1 MTHLT
6 EQQEAAMAMFKENLH
21 LPNGGFHKL
30 IIELSKEFQ
39 LPFQKVRT
47 VLKNAQKDI
56 ERQIREDFSNVDE
69 GVISQ
74 ANWVNIIRLKLVEL
88 AEDNQSVMDKLKLN
102 PKYQKVLEATNAS
115 ISSEDERE
123 ELIEELI
130 QAYEKE
136 VFKPLLAM
144 LHTTKLYWK
153 LMLVD
158 ETCKMTEENRDKF
171 SDYPQ
176 HMQAAEHLY
185 TIDQKLRSMPLTQW

>member
-6 EQQEAAMAMFKENLH
+6 ELQEAAMATFKENLH

-30 IIELSKEFQ
+30 IIELSKEYQ
-39 LPFQKVRT
+39 LPFQKVRA
-47 VLKNAQKDI
+47 VLKKAQKGV
-56 ERQIREDFSNVDE
+56 ERQIREDFNSVD
-69 GVISQ
+69 GTVLSQ
-74 ANWVNIIRLKLVEL
+74 ENWVNIIKSKLVEL
-88 AEDNQSVMDKLKLN
+88 AEENQTVMDKLQQNL
-102 PKYQKVLEATNAS
+102 KYQKVLSATEGS
-115 ISSEDERE
+115 IASEDERD

-158 ETCKMTEENRDKF
+158 ETCKMNEENREKF

-185 TIDQKLRSMPLTQW
+185 TLDQKLRSMPLTY

>member
-6 EQQEAAMAMFKENLH
+6 EQQEVAMATFKENLH

-56 ERQIREDFSNVDE
+56 ERQIREDFSNVNE
-69 GVISQ
+69 AVISQ
-74 ANWVNIIRLKLVEL
+74 KNWLNIIRLKLVEL
-88 AEDNQSVMDKLKLN
+88 AEDNQNVMDKLKLN

-176 HMQAAEHLY
+176 HMQAAEHLF
-185 TIDQKLRSMPLTQW
+185 TLDQKLRSMPLTQ

>member
-6 EQQEAAMAMFKENLH
+6 EQQEVAMATFKENLH

-56 ERQIREDFSNVDE
+56 ERQIREDFSNVNE

-74 ANWVNIIRLKLVEL
+74 KNWLNIIRLKLVEL
-88 AEDNQSVMDKLKLN
+88 AEDNQNVMDKLKLN

>member
-1 MTHLT
+1 MTHLR
-6 EQQEAAMAMFKENLH
+6 EQQEAAMATFKENLH

-56 ERQIREDFSNVDE
+56 ERQICEDFSNVDE

-74 ANWVNIIRLKLVEL
+74 TNWVNIIRLKLIEL
-88 AEDNQSVMDKLKLN
+88 AKDNQSVMDKLKSN
-102 PKYQKVLEATNAS
+102 TKYQKVLEATNAS

-185 TIDQKLRSMPLTQW
+185 TLDQKLRSMPLTQ

>member
-6 EQQEAAMAMFKENLH
+6 DQQEAAMATFKENLH

-30 IIELSKEFQ
+30 IIDLSKEYQ
-39 LPFQKVRT
+39 LPFQKVRA
-47 VLKNAQKDI
+47 VLKKAQKDV
-56 ERQIREDFSNVDE
+56 ERQIREDFTSVDDT
-69 GVISQ
+69 VLSQ
-74 ANWVNIIRLKLVEL
+74 ANWVNVIKSKLVEL
-88 AEDNQSVMDKLKLN
+88 AEENQTVMDKLRQNL
-102 PKYQKVLEATNAS
+102 KYQKVLSATNGS
-115 ISSEDERE
+115 ITSEDERD

-158 ETCKMTEENRDKF
+158 ETCKMNEENREKF

-185 TIDQKLRSMPLTQW
+185 TLDQKLRSIPLTQ

>member
-6 EQQEAAMAMFKENLH
+6 EQQEAAMATFKENLH

-56 ERQIREDFSNVDE
+56 ERQIREDFSSVDE
-69 GVISQ
+69 GVIGQ
-74 ANWVNIIRLKLVEL
+74 ANWLNIIRLKLVEL

-185 TIDQKLRSMPLTQW
+185 TIDQKLRSMPLTQ

>member
-1 MTHLT
+1 MSNLT
-6 EQQEAAMAMFKENLH
+6 DQQEAAMATFKENLH

-56 ERQIREDFSNVDE
+56 EHQIREDFSNVDE

-74 ANWVNIIRLKLVEL
+74 TNWVNIIRLKLIEL
-88 AEDNQSVMDKLKLN
+88 AKDNQSVMDKLKIN
-102 PKYQKVLEATNAS
+102 PKYQKVLAATNAS
-115 ISSEDERE
+115 ISSEDERD

-158 ETCKMTEENRDKF
+158 ETCKMTE
-171 SDYPQ
+171 
-176 HMQAAEHLY
+176 
-185 TIDQKLRSMPLTQW
+185 

>member
-47 VLKNAQKDI
+47 VLKSAQKDI

-185 TIDQKLRSMPLTQW
+185 TIDQKLRSMPLTQ

>member
-1 MTHLT
+1 MTHLR
-6 EQQEAAMAMFKENLH
+6 EQQEAAMATFKENLH

-56 ERQIREDFSNVDE
+56 ERQIREDFSSVDE

-74 ANWVNIIRLKLVEL
+74 TNWVNIIRLKLIEL
-88 AEDNQSVMDKLKLN
+88 AKDNQSVMDKLKLN

-185 TIDQKLRSMPLTQW
+185 TLDQKLRSMPLTK

>member
-1 MTHLT
+1 
-6 EQQEAAMAMFKENLH
+6 MAMFKENLH

-30 IIELSKEFQ
+30 IIELSKEYQ
-39 LPFQKVRT
+39 LPFQKVRA
-47 VLKNAQKDI
+47 VLKKAQKDV
-56 ERQIREDFSNVDE
+56 ERQIREDFTNVDDT
-69 GVISQ
+69 VLSQ
-74 ANWVNIIRLKLVEL
+74 ANWVNIIKSKLVEL
-88 AEDNQSVMDKLKLN
+88 AEENQTVMDKLQLN
-102 PKYQKVLEATNAS
+102 LKYQKVLSATNGS
-115 ISSEDERE
+115 IASEDERD

-158 ETCKMTEENRDKF
+158 ETCKMNEENREKF

-185 TIDQKLRSMPLTQW
+185 TLDQKLRSMPLTY

>member
-6 EQQEAAMAMFKENLH
+6 EQQEVAMATFKENLH

-56 ERQIREDFSNVDE
+56 ERQIREDFSNVNE

-74 ANWVNIIRLKLVEL
+74 KNWLNIIRLKLVEL
-88 AEDNQSVMDKLKLN
+88 AEDNQNVMDKLKLN

-153 LMLVD
+153 LKLVD

-176 HMQAAEHLY
+176 HMQAAEHLF
-185 TIDQKLRSMPLTQW
+185 TLDQKLRSMPLTQ

>member
-1 MTHLT
+1 MTHLR

-102 PKYQKVLEATNAS
+102 PKYQKVLAATNAS
-115 ISSEDERE
+115 ISSEDERD

-185 TIDQKLRSMPLTQW
+185 TLDQKLRSMPLTQ

>member
-6 EQQEAAMAMFKENLH
+6 EQQEAAMATFKENLH

-88 AEDNQSVMDKLKLN
+88 AEGNQSVMDKLKLN

-123 ELIEELI
+123 ELIEDLI

-185 TIDQKLRSMPLTQW
+185 TIDQKLRSMPLTQ

>member
-6 EQQEAAMAMFKENLH
+6 EQQEAAMATFKENLH

-30 IIELSKEFQ
+30 IIELSKEYQ
-39 LPFQKVRT
+39 LPFQKVRA
-47 VLKNAQKDI
+47 VLKKAQKGV
-56 ERQIREDFSNVDE
+56 ERRIREDFNSVD
-69 GVISQ
+69 GTVLSQ
-74 ANWVNIIRLKLVEL
+74 ENWVNIIKSKLVEL
-88 AEDNQSVMDKLKLN
+88 AEENQTVMDKLQQNL
-102 PKYQKVLEATNAS
+102 KYQKVLSATEGS
-115 ISSEDERE
+115 IASEDERD

-158 ETCKMTEENRDKF
+158 ETCKMNEENREKF

-185 TIDQKLRSMPLTQW
+185 TLDQKLRSMPLTY

>member
-1 MTHLT
+1 MTHLR

-88 AEDNQSVMDKLKLN
+88 AEDNRSVMDKLKLN
-102 PKYQKVLEATNAS
+102 PKYQKVLAATNAS
-115 ISSEDERE
+115 ISSEDERD

-185 TIDQKLRSMPLTQW
+185 TLDQKLRSMLLTQ

>member
-6 EQQEAAMAMFKENLH
+6 EQQEAAMATFKENLH

-56 ERQIREDFSNVDE
+56 ERQIREDFSSVDE

-74 ANWVNIIRLKLVEL
+74 ANWLNIIRLKLVEL

-185 TIDQKLRSMPLTQW
+185 TLDQKLRSMPLTQ

>member
-6 EQQEAAMAMFKENLH
+6 EQQEAAMATFKENLH

-30 IIELSKEFQ
+30 IIELSKEYQ
-39 LPFQKVRT
+39 LPFQKVRA
-47 VLKNAQKDI
+47 VLKKAQKGV
-56 ERQIREDFSNVDE
+56 ERQIREDFNSVD
-69 GVISQ
+69 GTVLSQ
-74 ANWVNIIRLKLVEL
+74 ENWVNIIKSKLVEL
-88 AEDNQSVMDKLKLN
+88 AEENQTVMDKLQQNL
-102 PKYQKVLEATNAS
+102 KYQKVLSATEGS
-115 ISSEDERE
+115 IASEDERD
-123 ELIEELI
+123 ELI

-158 ETCKMTEENRDKF
+158 ETCKMNEENREKF

-185 TIDQKLRSMPLTQW
+185 TLDQKLRSMPLTY

>member
-6 EQQEAAMAMFKENLH
+6 EQQEAAMATFKENLH

-30 IIELSKEFQ
+30 IIELSKEYQ
-39 LPFQKVRT
+39 LPFQKVRA
-47 VLKNAQKDI
+47 VLKKAQKDV
-56 ERQIREDFSNVDE
+56 ERQIREDFASIDDE
-69 GVISQ
+69 VLSQ
-74 ANWVNIIRLKLVEL
+74 ENWVNIIKSKLVEL
-88 AEDNQSVMDKLKLN
+88 AEENQTIMDKLQQNL
-102 PKYQKVLEATNAS
+102 KYQKVLSATEGSIAS
-115 ISSEDERE
+115 ENERD

-158 ETCKMTEENRDKF
+158 ETCKMNEENREKF

-185 TIDQKLRSMPLTQW
+185 TLDQKLRSMPLTY

>member
-6 EQQEAAMAMFKENLH
+6 EQQEAAMATFKENLH

-74 ANWVNIIRLKLVEL
+74 TNWVNIIRLKLIEL
-88 AEDNQSVMDKLKLN
+88 AKDNQSVMDKLKLN

-185 TIDQKLRSMPLTQW
+185 TLDQKLRSMLLTK

>member
-6 EQQEAAMAMFKENLH
+6 DQQEAAMATFKENLH

-30 IIELSKEFQ
+30 IIDLSKEYQ
-39 LPFQKVRT
+39 LPFQKVRA
-47 VLKNAQKDI
+47 VLKKAQKDV
-56 ERQIREDFSNVDE
+56 ERQIREDFTSVDDT
-69 GVISQ
+69 VLSQ
-74 ANWVNIIRLKLVEL
+74 ANWVNIIKSKLVEL
-88 AEDNQSVMDKLKLN
+88 AEENQTVMDKLRQNL
-102 PKYQKVLEATNAS
+102 KYQKVLSATNGS
-115 ISSEDERE
+115 ITSEDERD

-158 ETCKMTEENRDKF
+158 ETCKMNEENREKF

-185 TIDQKLRSMPLTQW
+185 TLDQKLRSILLTQ

>member
-6 EQQEAAMAMFKENLH
+6 DQQEVAMATFKENLH

-30 IIELSKEFQ
+30 IIDLSKEYQ
-39 LPFQKVRT
+39 LPFQKVRA
-47 VLKNAQKDI
+47 VLKKAQKDV
-56 ERQIREDFSNVDE
+56 ERHIREDFTSVDDT
-69 GVISQ
+69 VLSQ
-74 ANWVNIIRLKLVEL
+74 ANWVNIIKSKLVEL
-88 AEDNQSVMDKLKLN
+88 AEENQTVMDKLRQNL
-102 PKYQKVLEATNAS
+102 KYQKVLSATNGS
-115 ISSEDERE
+115 IASEDERD

-158 ETCKMTEENRDKF
+158 ETCKMNEENREKF

-185 TIDQKLRSMPLTQW
+185 TLDQKLRSIPLTQ

>member
-6 EQQEAAMAMFKENLH
+6 EQQEAAMATFKENLH

-88 AEDNQSVMDKLKLN
+88 AEGNQSVMDKLKLN
-102 PKYQKVLEATNAS
+102 PKYQKVLEATNTS
-115 ISSEDERE
+115 IASEDERE

-158 ETCKMTEENRDKF
+158 ETCKMTKENRDKF

-185 TIDQKLRSMPLTQW
+185 TLDQKLRSMPLTQ

>member
-6 EQQEAAMAMFKENLH
+6 EQQEAAMATFKENLH

-115 ISSEDERE
+115 IESEDERE

-185 TIDQKLRSMPLTQW
+185 TLDQKLRAMPLTQ

>member
-6 EQQEAAMAMFKENLH
+6 EQQEAAMATFKENLH

-56 ERQIREDFSNVDE
+56 ERQIREDFSSVDE

-74 ANWVNIIRLKLVEL
+74 ANWLNIIRLKLVEL

-185 TIDQKLRSMPLTQW
+185 TIDQKLRSMPLTQ

>member
-1 MTHLT
+1 MTHLR

-88 AEDNQSVMDKLKLN
+88 AEDNQSVMDKLKIN
-102 PKYQKVLEATNAS
+102 PKYQKVLAATNAS
-115 ISSEDERE
+115 ISSEDERD

-185 TIDQKLRSMPLTQW
+185 TLDQKLRSMPLTQ

>member
-6 EQQEAAMAMFKENLH
+6 DQQEAAMATFKENLH

-30 IIELSKEFQ
+30 IIDLSKEYQ
-39 LPFQKVRT
+39 LPFQKVRA
-47 VLKNAQKDI
+47 VLKKAQEDV
-56 ERQIREDFSNVDE
+56 ERQIREDFTSVDDA
-69 GVISQ
+69 VLSQ
-74 ANWVNIIRLKLVEL
+74 ANWVNIIKSKLVEL
-88 AEDNQSVMDKLKLN
+88 AEQNQTVMDKLQQNL
-102 PKYQKVLEATNAS
+102 KYQKVLSATNGS
-115 ISSEDERE
+115 IASEDERD

-158 ETCKMTEENRDKF
+158 ETCKMNEENREKF

-185 TIDQKLRSMPLTQW
+185 TLDQKLRSIPLTY

>member
-6 EQQEAAMAMFKENLH
+6 EQQEAAMATFKENLH

-56 ERQIREDFSNVDE
+56 ERQIREDFSNVNE

-74 ANWVNIIRLKLVEL
+74 KNWLNIIRLKLVEL
-88 AEDNQSVMDKLKLN
+88 AEDNQSVMDKLKSN
-102 PKYQKVLEATNAS
+102 TKYQKVLEATNAS

-176 HMQAAEHLY
+176 HMQAAEHLF
-185 TIDQKLRSMPLTQW
+185 TLDQKLRSMPLTQ

>member
-6 EQQEAAMAMFKENLH
+6 EQQEVAMATFKENLH

-74 ANWVNIIRLKLVEL
+74 KNWLNIIRLKLVEL
-88 AEDNQSVMDKLKLN
+88 AEDNQNVMDKLKLN

-185 TIDQKLRSMPLTQW
+185 TIDQKLRSMPLTQ

>member
-6 EQQEAAMAMFKENLH
+6 EQQEAAMATFKENLH

-88 AEDNQSVMDKLKLN
+88 AEGNQSVMDKLKLN

-185 TIDQKLRSMPLTQW
+185 TLDQKLRSMPLTQ

>member
-6 EQQEAAMAMFKENLH
+6 EQQEAAMATFKENLH

-69 GVISQ
+69 GTISQ

-115 ISSEDERE
+115 IASEDERE

-158 ETCKMTEENRDKF
+158 KTCKMTEENRDKF
-171 SDYPQ
+171 NDYPQ

-185 TIDQKLRSMPLTQW
+185 TLDQKLRSMPLTQ

>member
-1 MTHLT
+1 MTHLR
-6 EQQEAAMAMFKENLH
+6 EQQEAALATFKENLH

-74 ANWVNIIRLKLVEL
+74 TNWMNIIRLKLIEL
-88 AEDNQSVMDKLKLN
+88 AKDNQSVMDKLKLN

-185 TIDQKLRSMPLTQW
+185 TLDQKLRSMPLTQ